1 MTAHRSISTLRFE
14 EADVS
19 LGDELR
25 GARASSGRS
34 LDQIE
39 RDLKIKAAYL
49 LAIEDVR
56 PDRLPDPAY
65 AAGFLRVY
73 ARYLGLDPEKTAQ
86 RFQKEVEGQGQGEK
100 SGVARI
106 LAPLTHARRG
116 ETESAPLRRM
126 PPREDPLAGL
136 ARRRERGRVWRGLLG
151 GIAMLAPLAFAGG
164 ILWGGWKL
172 MDHAGVAAV
181 FSGGEPQPAA
191 VTVAALERPSAAAYE
206 RSVDAYW
213 AAASDTT
220 AAPPPLPPIDAPLAS
235 ALTRTAAATPPASA
249 VEGEALLTAG
259 AAPEAPSALPAAEA
273 GAPAFALVAR
283 RAVWMEARDAET
295 NAVLFSGELNPG
307 DRFTPPAGRS
317 DGMRLHVGDPSGLTV
332 EVAGEA
338 LGPLARTAAVLRDFD
353 LSAPSLRARA
363 AANAQPRPAAV
374 ASAPRAPAPAPV
386 QTAAPLAAP
395 PVWNVSSPAAQPLP
409 AAQRVQRPAPERRPE
424 QRIVSNP
431 PPSYVY
437 PEAAPGNGGRAFGS
451 MRPVD

>member
-39 RDLKIKAAYL
+39 RELKIKAAYL

-56 PDRLPDPAY
+56 PDLLPDPAY
-65 AAGFLRVY
+65 AAGFLRAY
-73 ARYLGLDPEKTAQ
+73 ARYLGLDPDKTAL
-86 RFQKEVEGQGQGEK
+86 RFQKEVEAQAKSEK
-100 SGVARI
+100 GGVARI
-106 LAPLTHARRG
+106 FSAARRA
-116 ETESAPLRRM
+116 EPEAAPLRR
-126 PPREDPLAGL
+126 PPAKEDPLAGL

-151 GIAMLAPLAFAGG
+151 GIAMLAPLVFAGG

-191 VTVAALERPSAAAYE
+191 VTVALERPSAAAYE

-213 AAASDTT
+213 AAASDTG

-235 ALTRTAAATPPASA
+235 ALTRAAAPAA
-249 VEGEALLTAG
+249 GAPAEGEALTAAEGG
-259 AAPEAPSALPAAEA
+259 APAPEA
-273 GAPAFALVAR
+273 GAPAFALVAER
-283 RAVWMEARDAET
+283 KVWLEAREAEGG
-295 NAVLFSGELNPG
+295 AVIFSGEMNPG
-307 DRFTPPAGRS
+307 DRFTPPEGRS
-317 DGMRLHVGDPSGLTV
+317 DGMRLHVGDPSGLIV
-332 EVAGEA
+332 EVAGER
-338 LGPLARTAAVLRDFD
+338 LGPFSRRAAVIRDFD
-353 LSAPSLRARA
+353 LSAENLRVQI
-363 AANAQPRPAAV
+363 AQN
-374 ASAPRAPAPAPV
+374 APAPAPV
-386 QTAAPLAAP
+386 AAAP
-395 PVWNVSSPAAQPLP
+395 PRPAPVATPPRPAPALAAAPAAQAPIWDVSAPAAQPLP
-409 AAQRVQRPAPERRPE
+409 AAQRVQRPAPGPER
-424 QRIVSNP
+424 RIVSNP

-437 PEAAPGNGGRAFGS
+437 PEAAPGGGRAFGS